1 MESFLTA
8 FAMDLGMCR
17 IGIKGMTCGA
27 CVATIENYIP
37 NAVDGVISISVGLL
51 AERAEVIYDKCT
63 TEPKQIAAAIE
74 DVGFQAQILL
84 EVRRCLPFLCGGG
97 TLLITEHCTA
107 NNQPSQ
113 IASRGHDL
121 RIVCWK
127 GGECRISTAWYTECV
142 SKPSN

>member
-1 MESFLTA
+1 MAVSTPVLISMESFLTA

-74 DVGFQAQILL
+74 DVGFQAQVLL

-97 TLLITEHCTA
+97 TLLITDGMETLYSQ
-107 NNQPSQ
+107 QP
-113 IASRGHDL
+113 A
-121 RIVCWK
+121 
-127 GGECRISTAWYTECV
+127 
-142 SKPSN
+142 KPDCE